1 MGKEFNDGPL
11 NGLFAATPP
20 LAVLR
25 SLISEA
31 ATTDAEEEEVEEE
44 DEEEEEEKIIA
55 IDDASRAFFEAPI
68 RRDVCVELP
77 EETLTEAEKNLDLVG
92 HLQMSLHGT
101 RDAVMNWQEEIAV
114 TMIRDGFK
122 RGRYYPCLYYHPRRK
137 VKALVQGDDFVSVG
151 TRTAVQSFN
160 AVLKKRFEIKLSII
174 GSRRDL
180 GEVRETKVLNRVVRL
195 TGSRSIQRRVTRD
208 QRCGVANADL
218 AVRAV
223 VS

>member
-20 LAVLR
+20 LEALR

-31 ATTDAEEEEVEEE
+31 ATIDAE
-44 DEEEEEEKIIA
+44 EEEEEEKIIA
-55 IDDASRAFFEAPI
+55 VDDVPRAFFEAPI

-77 EETLTEAEKNLDLVG
+77 EEILTEAEKNLDLVG

-101 RDAVMNWQEEIAV
+101 RDAAMNCQEEIAV

-122 RGRYYPCLYYHPRRK
+122 RGRYYPCLYYDPRRK
-137 VKALVQGDDFVSVG
+137 VKALVHGDDFVSVG

-160 AVLKKRFEIKLSII
+160 ACLLYTSP
-174 GSRRDL
+174 SPRD
-180 GEVRETKVLNRVVRL
+180 
-195 TGSRSIQRRVTRD
+195 
-208 QRCGVANADL
+208 
-218 AVRAV
+218 
-223 VS
+223 

>member
-1 MGKEFNDGPL
+1 M
-11 NGLFAATPP
+11 
-20 LAVLR
+20 
-25 SLISEA
+25 
-31 ATTDAEEEEVEEE
+31 
-44 DEEEEEEKIIA
+44 
-55 IDDASRAFFEAPI
+55 
-68 RRDVCVELP
+68 
-77 EETLTEAEKNLDLVG
+77 TEAEKNLDLVG

-101 RDAVMNWQEEIAV
+101 RDAAMNWQEEIAV

-122 RGRYYPCLYYHPRRK
+122 RGRYYPCLYYHPRRR
-137 VKALVQGDDFVSVG
+137 VKALVHGDDFVSVG

-160 AVLKKRFEIKLSII
+160 AVLKKRFEIKSSII

-180 GEVRETKVLNRVVRL
+180 GEVQEAKVLNRVVRL
-195 TGSRSIQRRVTRD
+195 TGSRSIQRRVTHD